1 MDNNEN
7 FFEKIEEINDFN
19 NEQENNRTE
28 DITYYLNKISFWVSI
43 IGLYF
48 LTKLIFFIIKLIYYI
63 NLGKTIFELVN
74 II

>member
-1 MDNNEN
+1 MNNDEN

-28 DITYYLNKISFWVSI
+28 DIVYYLHKISFWVSI

-48 LTKLIFFIIKLIYYI
+48 LTKLIFFIMKLIYCI
-63 NLGKTIFELVN
+63 NIGKSLLDLIN

>member
-48 LTKLIFFIIKLIYYI
+48 LTKLIFFIIKLIYCI